1 MSDSKIPEEGVSG
14 KLKAVVYVLTGITL
28 FAFVA
33 FFTKLITKKST
44 SNQQEKSVQNT
55 RVDTRAVTRATELEK
70 AGERLQQVGLNEQ
83 ALDQYIQIWT
93 LEESN
98 AADRAKAAATIGKLY
113 LKLGNCTEALV
124 WLFRSE
130 AANPDKATE
139 LQPLIDTCIAKEK

>member
-14 KLKAVVYVLTGITL
+14 KIKAVVYILTGITL

-33 FFTKLITKKST
+33 FFTKLITKKPT
-44 SNQQEKSVQNT
+44 AIQQEKSIKNT
-55 RVDTRAVTRATELEK
+55 RVDGRSTELEK

-83 ALDQYIQIWT
+83 ALDQYILIWT
-93 LEESN
+93 LGESN
-98 AADRAKAAATIGKLY
+98 ATDRAKAAATTGRLY
-113 LKLGNCTEALV
+113 LKLGNCKEALV

>member
-1 MSDSKIPEEGVSG
+1 MSDSKIPEDGVSG
-14 KLKAVVYVLTGITL
+14 KLKAVVYILTGITL

-44 SNQQEKSVQNT
+44 PTQQEISFKES
-55 RVDTRAVTRATELEK
+55 RPGTRATELEK

-83 ALDQYIQIWT
+83 ALDQYIQIWA

-98 AADRAKAAATIGKLY
+98 TDARSKAATTAGKLY
-113 LKLGNCTEALV
+113 LKLGNCKEALV

-130 AANPDKATE
+130 AANADKTTE

>member
-14 KLKAVVYVLTGITL
+14 KIKAVVYILTGITL

-33 FFTKLITKKST
+33 FFTKLITKKPT
-44 SNQQEKSVQNT
+44 AIQQEKNIKNT
-55 RVDTRAVTRATELEK
+55 RVGARATELEK

-83 ALDQYIQIWT
+83 ALDQYILIWT
-93 LEESN
+93 LGESN
-98 AADRAKAAATIGKLY
+98 ATDRAKAAATIGKLY
-113 LKLGNCTEALV
+113 LKLDNCTEALV

>member
-14 KLKAVVYVLTGITL
+14 KIKAVVYILTGITV

-33 FFTKLITKKST
+33 FFTKLITKKPT
-44 SNQQEKSVQNT
+44 AIQQEKSIKNT
-55 RVDTRAVTRATELEK
+55 RVDARATELEK

-83 ALDQYIQIWT
+83 ALDNYILIWT
-93 LEESN
+93 LGESN
-98 AADRAKAAATIGKLY
+98 ATDRAKAAATTGRLY
-113 LKLGNCTEALV
+113 LKLGNCKEALV

>member
-14 KLKAVVYVLTGITL
+14 KIKAVVYILTGITIL
-28 FAFVA
+28 AFVA
-33 FFTKLITKKST
+33 FFTKLITKKPT
-44 SNQQEKSVQNT
+44 AIQQEKSIKNT
-55 RVDTRAVTRATELEK
+55 RVDGRSTELEK

-83 ALDQYIQIWT
+83 ALDQYILIWT
-93 LEESN
+93 LGESN
-98 AADRAKAAATIGKLY
+98 ATDRAKAAATIGKLY

-139 LQPLIDTCIAKEK
+139 LQPLIDICITKEK

>member
-14 KLKAVVYVLTGITL
+14 KIKAVVYILTGITL

-33 FFTKLITKKST
+33 FFTKLITKKPT
-44 SNQQEKSVQNT
+44 AIQQEKNIKNT
-55 RVDTRAVTRATELEK
+55 RVDARATELEK

-83 ALDQYIQIWT
+83 ALDQYILIWT
-93 LEESN
+93 LGESN
-98 AADRAKAAATIGKLY
+98 ATDRAKTAASIGKLY

>member
-14 KLKAVVYVLTGITL
+14 KIKAVVYILTGITV

-33 FFTKLITKKST
+33 FFTKLITKKPT
-44 SNQQEKSVQNT
+44 AIQQEKSIKNT
-55 RVDTRAVTRATELEK
+55 RVDGRSTELEK

-83 ALDQYIQIWT
+83 ALDNYILIWT
-93 LEESN
+93 LGESN
-98 AADRAKAAATIGKLY
+98 ATDRAKAAATTGRLY
-113 LKLGNCTEALV
+113 LKLGNCKEALV

-139 LQPLIDTCIAKEK
+139 LQPLIDICITKEK

>member
-14 KLKAVVYVLTGITL
+14 KIKAVVYILTGITV

-33 FFTKLITKKST
+33 FFTKLITKKPT
-44 SNQQEKSVQNT
+44 AIQQEKSIKNT
-55 RVDTRAVTRATELEK
+55 RVDGRSTELEK

-83 ALDQYIQIWT
+83 ALDNYILIWT
-93 LEESN
+93 LGESN
-98 AADRAKAAATIGKLY
+98 ATDRAKAAATTGRLY
-113 LKLGNCTEALV
+113 LKLGNCKEALV

>member
-14 KLKAVVYVLTGITL
+14 KIKAFVYILTGITV

-33 FFTKLITKKST
+33 FFTKLITKKPT
-44 SNQQEKSVQNT
+44 AIQQGKSIKNI
-55 RVDTRAVTRATELEK
+55 RVDGRSTELEK

-83 ALDQYIQIWT
+83 ALENYILIWT
-93 LEESN
+93 LGESN
-98 AADRAKAAATIGKLY
+98 ATDRAKAAATTGRLY
-113 LKLGNCTEALV
+113 LKLGNCKEALV

>member
-1 MSDSKIPEEGVSG
+1 MSDSKIPEDGVSG
-14 KLKAVVYVLTGITL
+14 KLKAVVYILTGITL

-33 FFTKLITKKST
+33 FFTKLITKKPT
-44 SNQQEKSVQNT
+44 AIQQEKSIKNT
-55 RVDTRAVTRATELEK
+55 QVDARATELEK

-83 ALDQYIQIWT
+83 ALDQYILIWT
-93 LEESN
+93 LGESN
-98 AADRAKAAATIGKLY
+98 ATDRAKAAATTGRLY
-113 LKLGNCTEALV
+113 LKLGNCKEALV

>member
-14 KLKAVVYVLTGITL
+14 KIKAVVYILTGITV

-33 FFTKLITKKST
+33 FFTKLITKKPT
-44 SNQQEKSVQNT
+44 AIQQEKSIKNA
-55 RVDTRAVTRATELEK
+55 RVNARATELEK

-83 ALDQYIQIWT
+83 ALDNYILIWT
-93 LEESN
+93 LGESN
-98 AADRAKAAATIGKLY
+98 ATDRAKAAATTGRLY
-113 LKLGNCTEALV
+113 LKLGNCKEALV

>member
-14 KLKAVVYVLTGITL
+14 KIKAVVYILTGITV

-33 FFTKLITKKST
+33 FFTKLITKKPT
-44 SNQQEKSVQNT
+44 AIQQGKSIKNT
-55 RVDTRAVTRATELEK
+55 RVDGRSTELEK

-83 ALDQYIQIWT
+83 AIDQFILIWT
-93 LEESN
+93 LGESN
-98 AADRAKAAATIGKLY
+98 ATDRAKAAATTGRLY
-113 LKLGNCTEALV
+113 LKLGNCKEALV

>member
-14 KLKAVVYVLTGITL
+14 KIKAVVYILTGITL

-33 FFTKLITKKST
+33 FFTKLITKKPT
-44 SNQQEKSVQNT
+44 AIQQEKSIKNT
-55 RVDTRAVTRATELEK
+55 RVDARATELEK

-83 ALDQYIQIWT
+83 ALDQYILIWT
-93 LEESN
+93 LGESN
-98 AADRAKAAATIGKLY
+98 ATDRAKAAATIGKLY

>member
-14 KLKAVVYVLTGITL
+14 KIKAVVYILTGITV

-33 FFTKLITKKST
+33 FFTKLITKKPT
-44 SNQQEKSVQNT
+44 AIQQEKSIKNT
-55 RVDTRAVTRATELEK
+55 RVDGRSTELEK

-83 ALDQYIQIWT
+83 ALDNYILIWT
-93 LEESN
+93 LGESN
-98 AADRAKAAATIGKLY
+98 ATDRAKAAATTGRLY
-113 LKLGNCTEALV
+113 LKLDNCKEALV

>member
-14 KLKAVVYVLTGITL
+14 KIKAVVYILTGITL

-33 FFTKLITKKST
+33 FFTKLITKKPT
-44 SNQQEKSVQNT
+44 AIQQEKSIKNT
-55 RVDTRAVTRATELEK
+55 RVDGRSTELEK

-83 ALDQYIQIWT
+83 ALDNYILIWT
-93 LEESN
+93 LGESN
-98 AADRAKAAATIGKLY
+98 ATDRAKAAATTGRLY
-113 LKLGNCTEALV
+113 LKLGNCKEALV

>member
-1 MSDSKIPEEGVSG
+1 MSDSKIPEDGVSG
-14 KLKAVVYVLTGITL
+14 KLKAVVYILTGITL

-33 FFTKLITKKST
+33 FFTKLITKKPT
-44 SNQQEKSVQNT
+44 AIQQEKSIKNT
-55 RVDTRAVTRATELEK
+55 RVDARATELEK

-83 ALDQYIQIWT
+83 ALDQFILIWT
-93 LEESN
+93 LGESN
-98 AADRAKAAATIGKLY
+98 ATDRAKAAATTGRLY
-113 LKLGNCTEALV
+113 LKLGNCKEALV

>member
-1 MSDSKIPEEGVSG
+1 MSDSKIPEDGVSG
-14 KLKAVVYVLTGITL
+14 KLKAVVYILTGITL

-33 FFTKLITKKST
+33 FFTKLITKKPT
-44 SNQQEKSVQNT
+44 ATQHEKSIKNT
-55 RVDTRAVTRATELEK
+55 RVDARATELEK

-83 ALDQYIQIWT
+83 ALDNYILIWT
-93 LEESN
+93 LGESN
-98 AADRAKAAATIGKLY
+98 ATDRAKAAATTGRLY
-113 LKLGNCTEALV
+113 LKLGNCKEALV

>member
-1 MSDSKIPEEGVSG
+1 MSDSKIPKDGVSG

-33 FFTKLITKKST
+33 FFTKLIIKKST
-44 SNQQEKSVQNT
+44 PIQQETSVK
-55 RVDTRAVTRATELEK
+55 DILIGTRAAEIEK

-83 ALDQYIQIWT
+83 ALDQYIQIWS
-93 LEESN
+93 LGESN
-98 AADRAKAAATIGKLY
+98 AADRAKAAATAGRLY
-113 LKLGNCTEALV
+113 MKLGNCREALV

-139 LQPLIDTCIAKEK
+139 LQPLIDTCITKEK

>member
-14 KLKAVVYVLTGITL
+14 KIKAVVYILTGITV

-33 FFTKLITKKST
+33 FFTKLITKKPT
-44 SNQQEKSVQNT
+44 AIQQEKSIKNT
-55 RVDTRAVTRATELEK
+55 RVDGRSTELEK

-83 ALDQYIQIWT
+83 ALDQYILIWT
-93 LEESN
+93 LGESN
-98 AADRAKAAATIGKLY
+98 ATDRAKAAATIGKLY

-139 LQPLIDTCIAKEK
+139 LHPLIDTCIAKEK

>member
-1 MSDSKIPEEGVSG
+1 MSDSKLPEEGVSG
-14 KLKAVVYVLTGITL
+14 KLKAVVYILTGITL

-44 SNQQEKSVQNT
+44 PTQQEINFKEP
-55 RVDTRAVTRATELEK
+55 RPGTRATELEK

-83 ALDQYIQIWT
+83 ALDQYIQIWA
-93 LEESN
+93 LGESN
-98 AADRAKAAATIGKLY
+98 ADARAKAAATAGKLY
-113 LKLGNCTEALV
+113 LELGNCKEALV

-130 AANPDKATE
+130 AANANKATE

>member
-14 KLKAVVYVLTGITL
+14 KIKAVVYILTGITL

-33 FFTKLITKKST
+33 FFTKLITKKPT
-44 SNQQEKSVQNT
+44 AIQQEKSIKNT
-55 RVDTRAVTRATELEK
+55 RFDARATELEK

-83 ALDQYIQIWT
+83 ALEQFILIWT
-93 LEESN
+93 LGESN
-98 AADRAKAAATIGKLY
+98 ATDRAKAAATTGRLY
-113 LKLGNCTEALV
+113 LKLGNCKEALV

-139 LQPLIDTCIAKEK
+139 LQPLIDICITKEK